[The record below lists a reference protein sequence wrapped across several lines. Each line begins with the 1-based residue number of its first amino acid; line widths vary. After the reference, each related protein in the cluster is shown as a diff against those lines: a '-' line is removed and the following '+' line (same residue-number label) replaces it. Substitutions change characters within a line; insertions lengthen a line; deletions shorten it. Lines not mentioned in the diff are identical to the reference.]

1 MGPFYVYILT
11 NQHKTVL
18 YTGVTRDIE
27 RRLCEH
33 RESDASTF
41 CGLNRTYHLIH
52 LESFEMLIDA
62 IAREKFI
69 KGKRRSW
76 KEALIS
82 KSNPEWRFLG

>member
-1 MGPFYVYILT
+1 
-11 NQHKTVL
+11 
-18 YTGVTRDIE
+18 
-27 RRLCEH
+27 
-33 RESDASTF
+33 
-41 CGLNRTYHLIH
+41 
-52 LESFEMLIDA
+52 MLIDA